1 MMCISSFLIHK
12 LWILEWS
19 NTISSIN
26 YFVYAAIGGFKNR
39 PDLLICVISAHRLA
53 VGQGSLSTLV
63 RTAQVSERVYV
74 SGLITTTLSN
84 CTCTASSSTSET
96 VLYYPIYNA
105 IPTYTL
111 REFENWCVSICHR
124 IMVQKF
130 TWKSSKH

>member
-1 MMCISSFLIHK
+1 MMYILSFLIH
-12 LWILEWS
+12 
-19 NTISSIN
+19 TIFELSYTKSCIN
-26 YFVYAAIGGFKNR
+26 YFVYAAVGGFKNR

-63 RTAQVSERVYV
+63 RTAQASKRVYV
-74 SGLITTTLSN
+74 SGLITN

-105 IPTYTL
+105 TL

>member
-1 MMCISSFLIHK
+1 MVYIFSFLIHK
-12 LWILEWS
+12 LCILEWS
-19 NTISSIN
+19 NTKLLMN
-26 YFVYAAIGGFKNR
+26 YFVNVAVGGFKNR

-105 IPTYTL
+105 IPT
-111 REFENWCVSICHR
+111 
-124 IMVQKF
+124 
-130 TWKSSKH
+130 